1 MLGGWDLFEP
11 VGVFL
16 QDAAV
21 FIEDVFD
28 PVQALDFS
36 DGAFFEVELVDG
48 ELAQIGRQFF
58 NGIVADIQFG
68 ESGALGQVGEGFQ
81 CVFGDVQAFQLLH
94 VDKDLP
100 RDCLNL
106 VEL

>member
-36 DGAFFEVELVDG
+36 DGAFFEVELSM
-48 ELAQIGRQFF
+48 
-58 NGIVADIQFG
+58 
-68 ESGALGQVGEGFQ
+68 ESSL
-81 CVFGDVQAFQLLH
+81 
-94 VDKDLP
+94 
-100 RDCLNL
+100 R
-106 VEL
+106 